1 MTLGSTRK
9 SLLVIAFFK
18 GASVVVYKNEEI
30 RKHQLFSYTGWPGGL
45 FGSTTMAGTR
55 SGMRKSLTNLQNRV
69 SCHCIVSQFC
79 LPIHIAKET
88 HIGMQKKKK
97 NKVNS

>member
-1 MTLGSTRK
+1 MIHPSIVCCPSPVVLK
-9 SLLVIAFFK
+9 SIQMWFIYYPRIILHVCDSEKTPSHNSVKKTNHDLHINLLQ

-55 SGMRKSLTNLQNRV
+55 SGKT
-69 SCHCIVSQFC
+69 FY
-79 LPIHIAKET
+79 
-88 HIGMQKKKK
+88 
-97 NKVNS
+97 

>member
-1 MTLGSTRK
+1 MSVNARK
-9 SLLVIAFFK
+9 LPHNLHIHLLQ

-55 SGMRKSLTNLQNRV
+55 SGKT
-69 SCHCIVSQFC
+69 FY
-79 LPIHIAKET
+79 
-88 HIGMQKKKK
+88 
-97 NKVNS
+97 

>member
-1 MTLGSTRK
+1 MIHPFIVCCPSPVVLKVFKRGLFTTLGLFCMSVNARK
-9 SLLVIAFFK
+9 LPHNIQLKNKSKPTFIQLLQ

-55 SGMRKSLTNLQNRV
+55 SGKT
-69 SCHCIVSQFC
+69 FY
-79 LPIHIAKET
+79 
-88 HIGMQKKKK
+88 
-97 NKVNS
+97 